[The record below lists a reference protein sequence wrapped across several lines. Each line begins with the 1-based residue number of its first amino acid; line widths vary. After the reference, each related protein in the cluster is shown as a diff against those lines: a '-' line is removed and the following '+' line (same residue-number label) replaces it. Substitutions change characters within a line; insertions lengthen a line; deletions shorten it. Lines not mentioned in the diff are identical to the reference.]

1 MNIRTIKTVKMKN
14 VIKISVEKK
23 YSFHLK
29 LKYKIQ
35 SFEESSTCVVGNDDH
50 FTSSKNVSPKYLKT
64 AETGK
69 LEVY

>member
-23 YSFHLK
+23 YSFH

-64 AETGK
+64 VETSK

>member
-29 LKYKIQ
+29 YKIQ
-35 SFEESSTCVVGNDDH
+35 SFEESSTCVVGSDDH
-50 FTSSKNVSPKYLKT
+50 FTSSKNIPKIF
-64 AETGK
+64 ENDGN
-69 LEVY
+69 E

>member
-29 LKYKIQ
+29 YKIQ
-35 SFEESSTCVVGNDDH
+35 SFEESSTCVVGTGSDDH
-50 FTSSKNVSPKYLKT
+50 FTSSKNIPKIFENDGNK
-64 AETGK
+64 
-69 LEVY
+69 